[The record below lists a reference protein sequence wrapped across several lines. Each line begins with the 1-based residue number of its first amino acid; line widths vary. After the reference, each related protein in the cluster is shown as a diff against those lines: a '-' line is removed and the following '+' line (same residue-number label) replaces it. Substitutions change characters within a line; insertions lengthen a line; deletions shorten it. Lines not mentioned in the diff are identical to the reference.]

1 MRDSRDKI
9 IDQLIDDKNRIY
21 TRLKREERENQV
33 FRSQVKY
40 LKQRLEHAEKKIKE
54 LSNEIVD
61 SRAKKDIKEYKEV
74 QSLVLSKR
82 DFDKVTN
89 EISNPSDPN
98 KKLVNAFK
106 ANKSVIE
113 DE

>member
-33 FRSQVKY
+33 LRSQVKY

-61 SRAKKDIKEYKEV
+61 SRAKKEGSGEGD
-74 QSLVLSKR
+74 
-82 DFDKVTN
+82 
-89 EISNPSDPN
+89 
-98 KKLVNAFK
+98 
-106 ANKSVIE
+106 SVRQ
-113 DE
+113 

>member
-33 FRSQVKY
+33 LRSQVKY
-40 LKQRLEHAEKKIKE
+40 LKQRLAYAEKKMKE

-61 SRAKKDIKEYKEV
+61 SRAKEEGSRESEAV
-74 QSLVLSKR
+74 RQ
-82 DFDKVTN
+82 
-89 EISNPSDPN
+89 
-98 KKLVNAFK
+98 
-106 ANKSVIE
+106 
-113 DE
+113 

>member
-33 FRSQVKY
+33 LRSQVKY
-40 LKQRLEHAEKKIKE
+40 LKQRLAYAEKKMKE

-61 SRAKKDIKEYKEV
+61 SRAKEKGSGDSETV
-74 QSLVLSKR
+74 RQ
-82 DFDKVTN
+82 
-89 EISNPSDPN
+89 
-98 KKLVNAFK
+98 
-106 ANKSVIE
+106 
-113 DE
+113 

>member
-33 FRSQVKY
+33 LRSQVKY

-61 SRAKKDIKEYKEV
+61 SRAKKERSGEGD
-74 QSLVLSKR
+74 
-82 DFDKVTN
+82 
-89 EISNPSDPN
+89 
-98 KKLVNAFK
+98 
-106 ANKSVIE
+106 SVRQ
-113 DE
+113 

>member
-1 MRDSRDKI
+1 MSKIMKMRDSRDKI

-33 FRSQVKY
+33 LRSQVKY

-61 SRAKKDIKEYKEV
+61 SRAKKEGSGEGD
-74 QSLVLSKR
+74 
-82 DFDKVTN
+82 
-89 EISNPSDPN
+89 
-98 KKLVNAFK
+98 
-106 ANKSVIE
+106 SVRQ
-113 DE
+113 